1 MAKLT
6 LKTTPDQL
14 NKLYNVLSIGTPLTV
29 ALASVGISTST
40 YYYWVAIYS
49 IVVYVKEQ
57 RELEEIEKLSQAGV
71 SIQEIK
77 DMTTSTLGTRKGGI
91 ASYIE
96 PKQESILQYKNNAR
110 FRKYANEIYE
120 IVNKCN
126 VIRSD
131 VVVKHL
137 NIIAKSTDAKTKV
150 KASGS
155 MWFLERTQPDLFG
168 RAVDKV
174 AAEEENSTVTPVTSV
189 QVEFID
195 PNTDTTKDRVREMED
210 LVVKQLKGSGEA

>member
-6 LKTTPDQL
+6 LKTTSDQL

-96 PKQESILQYKNNAR
+96 PKQESVLQYKNNAR

-126 VIRSD
+126 VIRSE
-131 VVVKHL
+131 VVVRHL

-174 AAEEENSTVTPVTSV
+174 AVEEENSTVTPVTSV